1 MRGHI
6 HLTINKKGKYKMA
19 NINDIGID
27 LGTTKVMIYKE
38 GEGIVLNE
46 PSVVAYDAN
55 SGDPFAFGEEAFL
68 MVGKTHKN
76 IIAEYPLKDG
86 VISNYTLTKEM
97 VKYFIGK
104 AYNSKVVKPKVC
116 ICVPSAV
123 TGIEENA
130 VVDAAVSAGARQ
142 VFIIEEPIAAAIGA
156 GIDILK
162 ANGNIIVDIGGGTTD
177 IAVVSL
183 GGIVCSK
190 SIKLAGNTFDHEIS
204 KALKNKYGFAVGQR
218 TVQNL
223 KHQIADCMPTDE
235 TNETFKIKGINLRKG
250 LPGTLEISTQDI
262 YPVIEPIIEEILNA
276 IKIVLAITPP
286 ELSGDIYE
294 NGVMLTGAGAK
305 IKNLDKY
312 LESHLTTKVTVAE
325 EPEKCVAK
333 GTGMSFI
340 LEGKLESGFRDV
352 TPGFGK

>member
-1 MRGHI
+1 
-6 HLTINKKGKYKMA
+6 MA
-19 NINDIGID
+19 NTNDIGID

-38 GEGIVLNE
+38 GEGVVINE

-55 SGDPFAFGEEAFL
+55 TGKPFAFGEEAFL

-76 IIAEYPLKDG
+76 IVAEYPLKDG

-97 VKYFIGK
+97 VKYFINK
-104 AYNSKVVKPKVC
+104 AYNSKVIKPKVC

-130 VVDAAVSAGARQ
+130 VIDAAVSSGARQ
-142 VFIIEEPIAAAIGA
+142 VFLIEEPIAAAIGR
-156 GIDILK
+156 GIDVMK

-177 IAVVSL
+177 IAVISL

-190 SIKLAGNTFDHEIS
+190 SIKIAGNTFDREIA
-204 KALKNKYGFAVGQR
+204 KAIKNKYNFVLGQR

-223 KHQIADCMPTDE
+223 KHEVANCMPSE
-235 TNETFKIKGINLRKG
+235 GENVVYKAKGINLLKG
-250 LPGTLEISTQDI
+250 LPGTLEISTMDI
-262 YPVIEPIIEEILNA
+262 YPIIEPIISEILTA
-276 IKIVLAITPP
+276 VKQVLEITPP
-286 ELSGDIYE
+286 ELSGDIFE

-312 LESHLTTKVTVAE
+312 LASNLTTGVQLAQN
-325 EPEKCVAK
+325 PEMCVAI
-333 GTGMSFI
+333 GTGRSFE
-340 LEGKLESGFRDV
+340 LEGRLESGFRDV
-352 TPGFGK
+352 TPGLSR

>member
-1 MRGHI
+1 
-6 HLTINKKGKYKMA
+6 MA
-19 NINDIGID
+19 SNDIGID

-38 GEGIVLNE
+38 DEGIVINE
-46 PSVVAYDAN
+46 PSVVAYDAE
-55 SGDPFAFGEEAFL
+55 SGTPIAFGQKAFE

-104 AYNSKVVKPKVC
+104 AYDSKVVKPKVS

-130 VVDAAVSAGARQ
+130 VVDAAVSSGARQ
-142 VFIIEEPIAAAIGA
+142 VLIIEEPIAAAIGA
-156 GIDILK
+156 GLDILK

-177 IAVVSL
+177 IAVISL

-190 SIKLAGNTFDHEIS
+190 SIKLAGNTIDREII
-204 KALKNKYGFAVGQR
+204 KLLKNKYSFLVGQK
-218 TVQNL
+218 TAQQL
-223 KHQIADCMPTDE
+223 KHAVADCMPSDE
-235 TNETFKIKGINLRKG
+235 NNRSFEIKGINLAKG
-250 LPGTLEISTQDI
+250 LPGKLNI
-262 YPVIEPIIEEILNA
+262 YTKDLQSVIDPIVDEYIIA
-276 IKIVLAITPP
+276 IKNVLEITPP

-294 NGVMLTGAGAK
+294 NGVLLTGAGARLS
-305 IKNLDKY
+305 NLDKR
-312 LESHLTTKVTVAE
+312 LEKSLNCKVVVAE
-325 EPEKCVAK
+325 NCEQCVAI
-333 GTGMSFI
+333 GTGKAFS

-352 TPGFGK
+352 TPGISKK